1 MKSLIKLTL
10 TALLTLSMSACD
22 KPWWYKKPTYSILQ
36 ILHNN
41 QPNTVYNKTMIT
53 YHSGYTNNGII
64 EFDTL
69 YFQRK
74 IKPGDTAQINVKDLY
89 ESRFYNID
97 TVMVHL
103 KLSDSQQWNH
113 KIPRMYIRN
122 KAQSE
127 NNFIETIR
135 F

>member
-1 MKSLIKLTL
+1 MKALIKLTL
-10 TALLTLSMSACD
+10 TALLTLSMSSCE
-22 KPWWYKKPTYSILQ
+22 PWWYENPTYSILQ

-53 YHSGYTNNGII
+53 YSGYTSNGTI

-89 ESRFYNID
+89 ESRFYNVD
-97 TVMVHL
+97 TVIVHL
-103 KLSDSQQWNH
+103 ELSDSQQWDQ

-127 NNFIETIR
+127 NNFTETIR

>member
-10 TALLTLSMSACD
+10 TALLTLSMSSCE
-22 KPWWYKKPTYSILQ
+22 PWWYENPTYSILQ

-53 YHSGYTNNGII
+53 YSGYTSNGTI

-89 ESRFYNID
+89 
-97 TVMVHL
+97 
-103 KLSDSQQWNH
+103 
-113 KIPRMYIRN
+113 
-122 KAQSE
+122 
-127 NNFIETIR
+127 
-135 F
+135 

>member
-10 TALLTLSMSACD
+10 TALLTLSMSSCE
-22 KPWWYKKPTYSILQ
+22 PWWYENPTYSILQ

-53 YHSGYTNNGII
+53 YSGYTSNGTI

-89 ESRFYNID
+89 ESRFYNVD
-97 TVMVHL
+97 TVIVHL
-103 KLSDSQQWNH
+103 ELSDSQQWDQ

-127 NNFIETIR
+127 NNFTETIR